1 MAISEQI
8 FVMLLVPILALIP
21 QLTVAALG
29 KMEEHRKLDHSTE
42 DQDTFY
48 FGL

>member
-1 MAISEQI
+1 MAVSDQI

-21 QLTVAALG
+21 QLSVTALK
-29 KMEEHRKLDHSTE
+29 KMEKHRKLDRRTE